1 MADESERDW
10 WSQWTTMSRAL
21 LRGYIS
27 RDKKNEIPSSVY
39 FPEGHENEIKCRRAL
54 ATLLSSG
61 NPPKEILH
69 LLANLFAPNDFEH
82 AAERTLVFKFRRR
95 GRRMDHLRRSAI
107 AQKVSDAIETKGSVD
122 AAIASVAKELG
133 GPEDSNL
140 KKEETVRKIWQAYK
154 PFYDAGVI

>member
-10 WSQWTTMSRAL
+10 WSQWTSMSRAL

-27 RDKKNEIPSSVY
+27 EGDNGLPSSVY
-39 FPEGHENEIKCRRAL
+39 LHEGDYEIECRRAL

-69 LLANLFAPNDFEH
+69 LLANLFAPNDFER
-82 AAERTLVFKFRRR
+82 AAERTLVFKFRSR

-122 AAIASVAKELG
+122 AAIASVAEELG
-133 GPEDSNL
+133 GPEDSNF
-140 KKEETVRKIWQAYK
+140 KKEENVRKIWQAYK
-154 PFYDAGVI
+154 PFRDAGVM